1 MNDQLIHHYTSIGA
15 LAAILRHRTI
25 RFGRLDTLDDTQEAQ
40 RIGNFEFG
48 KMLFASCWVEQH
60 QEDIAQ
66 WAMYGDAM
74 KGVRISLPRQ
84 PFALVPR
91 LASFDSINEIRG
103 QGYILSPDHI
113 DDEKDFLSRV
123 NYVDDVAAEYA
134 SRVEIVGDGFRI
146 NGRATALATFK
157 NKYWSFQREVRF
169 ILHASPGP
177 SGWSN
182 DSEWAVK
189 FGELAK
195 SGGWGAFGPETTF
208 IDRALAIDALD
219 RGEVVLGP
227 LATESDRLIVE
238 SLIATLA
245 PGLQLRNSKLTGLIR
260 HR

>member
-1 MNDQLIHHYTSIGA
+1 MDDQLIHHYTSIGA
-15 LAAILRHRTI
+15 FAAILRHRTI

-40 RIGNFEFG
+40 RIGSFDFG
-48 KMLFASCWVEQH
+48 KMLFASCWVEKH
-60 QEDIAQ
+60 EEDIAQ

-74 KGVRISLPRQ
+74 RGVRISLPRQ

-91 LASFDSINEIRG
+91 LTSLDSMRDVRG
-103 QGYILSPDHI
+103 QGYILSPDLI
-113 DDEKDFLSRV
+113 DDENDFLSRV
-123 NYVDDVAAEYA
+123 SYVDDVAAEYA
-134 SRVEIVGDGFRI
+134 SRVEIIDGGFRI
-146 NGRATALATFK
+146 NGRATTIATFK

-169 ILHASPGP
+169 VLHASPGP
-177 SGWSN
+177 AGWDN
-182 DSEWAVK
+182 DNEWATK

-208 IDRALAIDALD
+208 IDRALAADALD
-219 RGEVVLGP
+219 RGAVVLGP

-245 PGLQLRNSKLTGLIR
+245 PRVQLRHSKLTGLIR

>member
-1 MNDQLIHHYTSIGA
+1 MENQLIHHYTSIGA
-15 LAAILRHRTI
+15 LAAILRHKTI

-40 RIGNFEFG
+40 SIGGFDFG
-48 KMLFASCWVEQH
+48 KMLFASCWVEKPE
-60 QEDIAQ
+60 EDIAQ

-91 LASFDSINEIRG
+91 LASLHSMQDIRG
-103 QGYILSPDHI
+103 QGYILLPDLI
-113 DDEKDFLSRV
+113 DNENDFLSRV

-134 SRVEIVGDGFRI
+134 SRVEILGNGFRI
-146 NGRATALATFK
+146 NGRATAIATFK
-157 NKYWSFQREVRF
+157 NKYWSFQQEVRF
-169 ILHASPGP
+169 ILQASPGP
-177 SGWSN
+177 VGWID
-182 DSEWAVK
+182 DSQWATK
-189 FGELAK
+189 FVELAE

-208 IDRALAIDALD
+208 IDRKLATDALD

-245 PGLQLRNSKLTGLIR
+245 PGLQLRQSKLTGLIR